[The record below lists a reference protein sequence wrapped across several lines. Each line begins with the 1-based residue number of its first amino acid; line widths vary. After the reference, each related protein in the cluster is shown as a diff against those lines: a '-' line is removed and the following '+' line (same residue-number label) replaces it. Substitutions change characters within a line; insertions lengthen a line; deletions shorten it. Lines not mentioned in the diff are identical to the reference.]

1 MTSSTTSPPRGSP
14 ARPSPGPARPYHFP
28 HFERATLDN
37 GLSII
42 VVPVRK
48 LPVVTVSLLTDAGA
62 TTEPE
67 KQDGIARLT
76 ARALLEGTK
85 QRTGDALTEGLER
98 LGASL
103 DADAEWDSGALS
115 MTVLSDR
122 LSEAMALV
130 AEVMLEPGFP
140 ERELERLKAERL
152 AEILQRRA
160 EPRGLADDMFARFVY
175 ASDSRYAMP
184 DGGSATSVSAIDRGQ
199 VAAFHA
205 ARYRPGSTTAII
217 AGDIGVD
224 DALRVM
230 RSRFDAWPS
239 QRAAAVE
246 ADDRPARRTRAVHLV
261 EKADAPQSEL
271 RIGHVGIPRA
281 HPDYF
286 AALVMNMLLGGLFS
300 SRINLNL
307 REAHGYTYG
316 ASSAFDWRRQSG
328 PFVVATAV
336 RSDVTAAAA
345 SEVLTEIDRM
355 RTEKVG
361 ADELSLA
368 TSYLEGVF
376 PIRYESTAAIARALS
391 ALVVYGLP
399 PDYFDTY
406 RDRVRAVSAPDVL
419 RAARE
424 FLHPEELQLVAVGD
438 PAVVREPLEA
448 MDLGPLQ
455 SYDTAGVRNQ
465 ESGVRDET

>member
-1 MTSSTTSPPRGSP
+1 MPGLAERP
-14 ARPSPGPARPYHFP
+14 APGPARPYHFP
-28 HFERATLDN
+28 HFERATLGN
-37 GLSII
+37 GLSVI

-48 LPVVTVSLLTDAGA
+48 LPVVTVSLLSDAGA
-62 TTEPE
+62 TAEPAGQE
-67 KQDGIARLT
+67 GVARLT
-76 ARALLEGTK
+76 ARALMEGTK
-85 QRTGDALTEGLER
+85 ARTGDALTEGLER

-103 DADAEWDSGALS
+103 DTDAEWDSSALS
-115 MTVLSDR
+115 MTVLTNR

-130 AEVMLEPGFP
+130 AEVMLEPTFP

-160 EPRGLADDMFARFVY
+160 EPRGLADDMFARFLY
-175 ASDSRYAMP
+175 ADDSRFAQP
-184 DGGSATSVSAIDRGQ
+184 DAGSSASVAAITRDR
-199 VAAFHA
+199 VAAFHS

-217 AGDIGVD
+217 VGDIDVD
-224 DALRVM
+224 EALRVM
-230 RSRFDAWPS
+230 QSRFEAWPS
-239 QRAAAVE
+239 QRAVPVE
-246 ADDRPARRTRAVHLV
+246 ADDRPAQRTQAVHLV
-261 EKADAPQSEL
+261 EKADAPQTEL
-271 RIGHVGIPRA
+271 RVGHVGIPRA

-307 REAHGYTYG
+307 REVHGYTYG
-316 ASSAFDWRRQSG
+316 ASSAFDWRRQAG

-345 SEVLTEIDRM
+345 REVLSEIDRM
-355 RTEKVG
+355 RAEKVS
-361 ADELSLA
+361 AEELSLA

-376 PIRYESTAAIARALS
+376 PIRYETTAAIARALS
-391 ALVVYGLP
+391 AMVVYGLA

-438 PAVVREPLEA
+438 PAVIREPLDQL
-448 MDLGPLQ
+448 DLGPLQ
-455 SYDTAGVRNQ
+455 SYDTEGAPRG
-465 ESGVRDET
+465 

>member
-1 MTSSTTSPPRGSP
+1 V
-14 ARPSPGPARPYHFP
+14 
-28 HFERATLDN
+28 
-37 GLSII
+37 

-48 LPVVTVSLLTDAGA
+48 LPVVTVSLVADAGA
-62 TTEPE
+62 VTEPTG
-67 KQDGIARLT
+67 QDGVARLT
-76 ARALLEGTK
+76 ARALLEGTRS
-85 QRTGDALTEGLER
+85 RTGDVLTESLER
-98 LGASL
+98 LGASVV
-103 DADAEWDSGALS
+103 ADAEWDSGALT
-115 MTVLSDR
+115 MTVLASR

-130 AEVMLEPGFP
+130 AEVILEPSFP

-152 AEILQRRA
+152 AEILQLRA
-160 EPRGLADDMFARFVY
+160 EPRGLADEMFSRFLY
-175 ASDSRYAMP
+175 ASDSRYALP
-184 DGGSATSVSAIDRGQ
+184 DGGSASSISAIDRKG

-217 AGDIGVD
+217 VGDIGVD
-224 DALRVM
+224 DALRVL
-230 RSRFDAWPS
+230 RSRLDAWPA
-239 QRAAAVE
+239 QRAPIID
-246 ADDRPARRTRAVHLV
+246 ADDRPAQRTRAVHLV
-261 EKADAPQSEL
+261 EKADAPQTEL
-271 RIGHVGIPRA
+271 RIGHVGIPRV

-316 ASSAFDWRRQSG
+316 ASSFFDWRRQAG

-345 SEVLTEIDRM
+345 REVLTEIDRM
-355 RTEKVG
+355 RAEKVG
-361 ADELSLA
+361 TEELSLA

-376 PIRYESTAAIARALS
+376 PIRYESTAAIARALTGM
-391 ALVVYGLP
+391 VVYGLP
-399 PDYFDTY
+399 SDYFDTY
-406 RDRVRAVSAPDVL
+406 RDRVRSVSAPDVL

-424 FLHPEELQLVAVGD
+424 FLRPEELQLVAVGD
-438 PAVVREPLEA
+438 PAVVREALDA

-465 ESGVRDET
+465 ESGVRGDS

>member
-1 MTSSTTSPPRGSP
+1 M
-14 ARPSPGPARPYHFP
+14 
-28 HFERATLDN
+28 
-37 GLSII
+37 
-42 VVPVRK
+42 PVRK
-48 LPVVTVSLLTDAGA
+48 LPVVTVSLVADAGA
-62 TTEPE
+62 VTEPTGQE
-67 KQDGIARLT
+67 GVARLT
-76 ARALLEGTK
+76 ARALLEGTRS
-85 QRTGDALTEGLER
+85 RTGDVLTESLER

-103 DADAEWDSGALS
+103 DADAEWDSGALT
-115 MTVLSDR
+115 MTVLTSR

-130 AEVMLEPGFP
+130 AEVVLEPAFP

-160 EPRGLADDMFARFVY
+160 EPRGLADDMFARFLY
-175 ASDSRYAMP
+175 ADDSRYALP
-184 DGGSATSVSAIDRGQ
+184 DGGSTASVSAIDRNGA
-199 VAAFHA
+199 VAFHA

-217 AGDIGVD
+217 VGDIGVD

-230 RSRFDAWPS
+230 RSRFDAWPAE
-239 QRAAAVE
+239 RAAVVD

-271 RIGHVGIPRA
+271 RIGHVGIPRV

-316 ASSAFDWRRQSG
+316 ASSFFDWRRQAG

-345 SEVLTEIDRM
+345 REVLTEIDRM
-355 RTEKVG
+355 RAEKVS
-361 ADELSLA
+361 AEELSLA

-376 PIRYESTAAIARALS
+376 PIRYETTSAIARALS
-391 ALVVYGLP
+391 AMVVYGLP

-424 FLHPEELQLVAVGD
+424 FLRPEELQLVAVGD
-438 PAVVREPLEA
+438 PTVVREPLDA

-455 SYDTAGVRNQ
+455 SYDTEGTQRA
-465 ESGVRDET
+465 

>member
-1 MTSSTTSPPRGSP
+1 MKGSAHRP
-14 ARPSPGPARPYHFP
+14 APGPARPYHFP

-37 GLSII
+37 GLSVI

-48 LPVVTVSLLTDAGA
+48 LPVVTVSLVADAGA
-62 TTEPE
+62 VTEPAGH
-67 KQDGIARLT
+67 DGVARLT
-76 ARALLEGTK
+76 ARALLEGT
-85 QRTGDALTEGLER
+85 RARSVDALTESLER

-103 DADAEWDSGALS
+103 DADAEWDSGALT
-115 MTVLSDR
+115 MTVLTSR
-122 LSEAMALV
+122 LSDAMALV
-130 AEVMLEPGFP
+130 AEVVLEPAFP

-160 EPRGLADDMFARFVY
+160 EPRGLADELFSRFLY
-175 ASDSRYAMP
+175 ASDSRYALP
-184 DGGSATSVSAIDRGQ
+184 DGGSAASVSALDRDR

-217 AGDIGVD
+217 VGDIGVD
-224 DALRVM
+224 DALRVV
-230 RSRFDAWPS
+230 RSRLNAWPAE
-239 QRAAAVE
+239 RAPVVD

-271 RIGHVGIPRA
+271 RIGHIGIPRV

-316 ASSAFDWRRQSG
+316 ASSFFDWRRQAG

-345 SEVLTEIDRM
+345 REVLTEIDRM
-355 RTEKVG
+355 RAEKVS
-361 ADELSLA
+361 AEELSLA

-376 PIRYESTAAIARALS
+376 PIRYESTSAIARALT
-391 ALVVYGLP
+391 AMVIYGLP
-399 PDYFDTY
+399 SDYFDTY
-406 RDRVRAVSAPDVL
+406 RDRVRAVSAADVL

-424 FLHPEELQLVAVGD
+424 FLRPEELQLVAVGD
-438 PAVVREPLEA
+438 PGVVREPLDA

-455 SYDTAGVRNQ
+455 SYDTAGVRSQ
-465 ESGVRDET
+465 GSGDRGDP

>member
-1 MTSSTTSPPRGSP
+1 M
-14 ARPSPGPARPYHFP
+14 
-28 HFERATLDN
+28 
-37 GLSII
+37 I

-48 LPVVTVSLLTDAGA
+48 LPVVTVSLVIEAGA
-62 TTEPE
+62 VAEPVGQE
-67 KQDGIARLT
+67 GLARIT
-76 ARALLEGTK
+76 ARALLEGT
-85 QRTGDALTEGLER
+85 QMRTGDALTEGLER

-103 DADAEWDSGALS
+103 DADAEWDSTSLS
-115 MTVLSDR
+115 MTVLTTR
-122 LSEAMALV
+122 LSEAMGLLG
-130 AEVMLEPGFP
+130 EVVLQPAFP

-152 AEILQRRA
+152 SEILQRRA

-175 ASDSRYAMP
+175 APDSRYAVP
-184 DGGSATSVSAIDRGQ
+184 EGGSATSVSAIDRER
-199 VAAFHA
+199 ARTFHA
-205 ARYRPGSTTAII
+205 ARYRAGNTTAII
-217 AGDIGVD
+217 VGDIGVD
-224 DALRVM
+224 DALRAM
-230 RSRFDAWPS
+230 RSRFDAWPA
-239 QRAAAVE
+239 QRSNVAE
-246 ADDRPARRTRAVHLV
+246 ADDSAALRTRAVHLV

-316 ASSAFDWRRQSG
+316 ASSAFDWRRQAG
-328 PFVVATAV
+328 PFVVASAV

-345 SEVLTEIDRM
+345 REVLAEVDRM
-355 RTEKVG
+355 RSEKVS
-361 ADELSLA
+361 AEELSLA

-391 ALVVYGLP
+391 AMVVYGLP

-406 RDRVRAVSAPDVL
+406 RDRVRAVTAPDVL

-424 FLHPEELQLVAVGD
+424 FLHPEEMQLIAVGD
-438 PAVVREPLEA
+438 PAVVREPLDALE
-448 MDLGPLQ
+448 LGPLQ
-455 SYDTAGVRNQ
+455 SYDTEGVQR
-465 ESGVRDET
+465 G

>member
-1 MTSSTTSPPRGSP
+1 MSV
-14 ARPSPGPARPYHFP
+14 
-28 HFERATLDN
+28 
-37 GLSII
+37 I

-48 LPVVTVSLLTDAGA
+48 LPVVTVSLVADAGA
-62 TTEPE
+62 VTEPTG
-67 KQDGIARLT
+67 QDGVARLT
-76 ARALLEGTK
+76 ARALLEGTTS
-85 QRTGDALTEGLER
+85 RTGDVLTESLER

-103 DADAEWDSGALS
+103 DADAEWDSGMLT
-115 MTVLSDR
+115 MTVLTSR
-122 LSEAMALV
+122 LSDAMGLA
-130 AEVMLEPGFP
+130 AEVVLEPAFP

-152 AEILQRRA
+152 AEMLQRRA
-160 EPRGLADDMFARFVY
+160 EPRGLADEMFSRFLY
-175 ASDSRYAMP
+175 ASDSRYALP
-184 DGGSATSVSAIDRGQ
+184 DGGSASSVAAIDRTS

-217 AGDIGVD
+217 VGDIGVD
-224 DALRVM
+224 DALRVA
-230 RSRFDAWPS
+230 RARLEGWPA
-239 QRAAAVE
+239 QRAPVVN
-246 ADDRPARRTRAVHLV
+246 ADDRPARLTRAVHLV

-271 RIGHVGIPRA
+271 RIGHVGIPRV

-307 REAHGYTYG
+307 REVHGYTYG
-316 ASSAFDWRRQSG
+316 ASSFFDWRRQAG

-345 SEVLTEIDRM
+345 GEVLTEIDRI
-355 RTEKVG
+355 RAEKVN

-376 PIRYESTAAIARALS
+376 PIRYESTSAIARALS
-391 ALVVYGLP
+391 AMVIYGLP

-424 FLHPEELQLVAVGD
+424 FLRPEELQLVAVGD
-438 PAVVREPLEA
+438 PAVVREPLDA
-448 MDLGPLQ
+448 MGLGPLQ
-455 SYDTAGVRNQ
+455 SYDTAGVRSQ
-465 ESGVRDET
+465 EAGARGDT

>member
-1 MTSSTTSPPRGSP
+1 LAERP
-14 ARPSPGPARPYHFP
+14 APGPARPYHFP
-28 HFERATLDN
+28 HFERSALDN
-37 GLSII
+37 GLSVI

-48 LPVVTVSLLTDAGA
+48 LPVVTVSLVADAGA
-62 TTEPE
+62 VAEPAG
-67 KQDGIARLT
+67 QDGVARLT

-85 QRTGDALTEGLER
+85 ARNGDALTESLER
-98 LGASL
+98 LGAAV
-103 DADAEWDSGALS
+103 DADAEWDSSALS
-115 MTVLSDR
+115 MTVLTSR
-122 LSEAMALV
+122 LSEAMALL
-130 AEVMLEPGFP
+130 AEVVLEPAFP

-175 ASDSRYAMP
+175 ASDSRYALP
-184 DGGSATSVSAIDRGQ
+184 EAGSATSVSTLDRDRVQ
-199 VAAFHA
+199 AFHVE
-205 ARYRPGSTTAII
+205 RYRPTSTTAII
-217 AGDIGVD
+217 VGDIGVD
-224 DALRVM
+224 DAVRVI

-239 QRAAAVE
+239 QRAAVAE
-246 ADDRPARRTRAVHLV
+246 ADDRPALRTRAVHLV
-261 EKADAPQSEL
+261 EKPDAPQSEL
-271 RIGHVGIPRA
+271 RIGHVGIPRT

-307 REAHGYTYG
+307 RETHGYTYG
-316 ASSAFDWRRQSG
+316 AFSSFDWRRQAG
-328 PFVVATAV
+328 PFVVGTAV

-345 SEVLTEIDRM
+345 GEVLTEIDRM
-355 RTEKVG
+355 RAEKVS

-376 PIRYESTAAIARALS
+376 PIRYESTAAIARAL
-391 ALVVYGLP
+391 AAMVVYGLP

-406 RDRVRAVSAPDVL
+406 RDRVRAVSASDVL

-424 FLHPEELQLVAVGD
+424 FLRPEELQLVAVGD
-438 PAVVREPLEA
+438 PALVREPLAA

-455 SYDTAGVRNQ
+455 SYDAEGAPR
-465 ESGVRDET
+465 GA

>member
-1 MTSSTTSPPRGSP
+1 M
-14 ARPSPGPARPYHFP
+14 
-28 HFERATLDN
+28 
-37 GLSII
+37 

-48 LPVVTVSLLTDAGA
+48 LPVVTVSLVADAGA
-62 TTEPE
+62 VTEPTG
-67 KQDGIARLT
+67 QDGVARLT
-76 ARALLEGTK
+76 ARALLEGTRS
-85 QRTGDALTEGLER
+85 RTGDVLTESLER
-98 LGASL
+98 LGASVV
-103 DADAEWDSGALS
+103 ADAEWDSGALT
-115 MTVLSDR
+115 MTVLASR

-130 AEVMLEPGFP
+130 AEVILEPSFP

-152 AEILQRRA
+152 AEILQLRA
-160 EPRGLADDMFARFVY
+160 EPRGLADEMFSRFLY
-175 ASDSRYAMP
+175 ASDSRYALP
-184 DGGSATSVSAIDRGQ
+184 DGGSASSISAIDRKG

-217 AGDIGVD
+217 VGDIGVD
-224 DALRVM
+224 DALRVL
-230 RSRFDAWPS
+230 RSRLDAWPA
-239 QRAAAVE
+239 QRAPIID
-246 ADDRPARRTRAVHLV
+246 ADDRPAQRTRAVHLV
-261 EKADAPQSEL
+261 EKADAPQTEL
-271 RIGHVGIPRA
+271 RIGHVGIPRV

-316 ASSAFDWRRQSG
+316 ASSFFDWRRQAG

-345 SEVLTEIDRM
+345 REVLTEIDRM
-355 RTEKVG
+355 RAEKVG
-361 ADELSLA
+361 IEELSLA

-376 PIRYESTAAIARALS
+376 PIRYESTAAIARALTGM
-391 ALVVYGLP
+391 VVYGLP
-399 PDYFDTY
+399 SDYFDTY
-406 RDRVRAVSAPDVL
+406 RDRVRSVSAPDVL

-424 FLHPEELQLVAVGD
+424 FLRPEELQLVAVGD
-438 PAVVREPLEA
+438 PAVVREPLDA

-465 ESGVRDET
+465 ESGVRGDS

>member
-1 MTSSTTSPPRGSP
+1 
-14 ARPSPGPARPYHFP
+14 
-28 HFERATLDN
+28 
-37 GLSII
+37 
-42 VVPVRK
+42 V
-48 LPVVTVSLLTDAGA
+48 
-62 TTEPE
+62 
-67 KQDGIARLT
+67 
-76 ARALLEGTK
+76 
-85 QRTGDALTEGLER
+85 LTERLER

-103 DADAEWDSGALS
+103 DADAEWDSGALT
-115 MTVLSDR
+115 MTVLTSR
-122 LSEAMALV
+122 LSDAMALV
-130 AEVMLEPGFP
+130 AEVVLEPAFP

-160 EPRGLADDMFARFVY
+160 EPRGLADDMFARFLY
-175 ASDSRYAMP
+175 ADDSRYALP
-184 DGGSATSVSAIDRGQ
+184 DGGSTASVSAIDRKGA
-199 VAAFHA
+199 VAFHA

-217 AGDIGVD
+217 VGDIGVD

-230 RSRFDAWPS
+230 RSRFDAWPAE
-239 QRAAAVE
+239 RAAVVD

-271 RIGHVGIPRA
+271 RIGHVGIPRV

-316 ASSAFDWRRQSG
+316 ASSFFDWRRQAG

-345 SEVLTEIDRM
+345 REVLTEIDRM
-355 RTEKVG
+355 RAEKVS
-361 ADELSLA
+361 AEELSLA

-376 PIRYESTAAIARALS
+376 PIRYETTSAIARALS
-391 ALVVYGLP
+391 AMAVYGLP

-424 FLHPEELQLVAVGD
+424 FLRPEELQLVAVGD
-438 PAVVREPLEA
+438 PAVVREPLDG

-455 SYDTAGVRNQ
+455 SYDTEGTQRA
-465 ESGVRDET
+465 

>member
-1 MTSSTTSPPRGSP
+1 M
-14 ARPSPGPARPYHFP
+14 
-28 HFERATLDN
+28 
-37 GLSII
+37 

-48 LPVVTVSLLTDAGA
+48 LPVVTVSLVADAGA
-62 TTEPE
+62 VTEPTG
-67 KQDGIARLT
+67 QDGVARLT
-76 ARALLEGTK
+76 ARALLEGTRS
-85 QRTGDALTEGLER
+85 RTGDVLTESLER
-98 LGASL
+98 LGASVV
-103 DADAEWDSGALS
+103 ADAEWDSGALT
-115 MTVLSDR
+115 MTVLASR

-130 AEVMLEPGFP
+130 AEVILAPSFP

-152 AEILQRRA
+152 AEILQLRA
-160 EPRGLADDMFARFVY
+160 EPRGLADEMFSRFLY
-175 ASDSRYAMP
+175 ASDSRYALP
-184 DGGSATSVSAIDRGQ
+184 DGGSASSISAIDRKG

-217 AGDIGVD
+217 VGDIGVD
-224 DALRVM
+224 DALRVL
-230 RSRFDAWPS
+230 RSRLDAWPA
-239 QRAAAVE
+239 QRAPIID
-246 ADDRPARRTRAVHLV
+246 ADDRPAQRTRAVHLV
-261 EKADAPQSEL
+261 EKADAPQTEL
-271 RIGHVGIPRA
+271 RIGHVGIPRV

-316 ASSAFDWRRQSG
+316 ASSFFDWRRQAG

-345 SEVLTEIDRM
+345 REVLTEIDRM
-355 RTEKVG
+355 RAEKVG
-361 ADELSLA
+361 TEELSLA

-376 PIRYESTAAIARALS
+376 PIRYESTAAIARALTGM
-391 ALVVYGLP
+391 VVYGLP
-399 PDYFDTY
+399 SDYFDTY
-406 RDRVRAVSAPDVL
+406 RDRVRSVSAPDVL

-424 FLHPEELQLVAVGD
+424 FLRPEELQLVAVGD
-438 PAVVREPLEA
+438 PAVVREPLDA

-465 ESGVRDET
+465 ESGVRGDS

>member
-1 MTSSTTSPPRGSP
+1 MPV
-14 ARPSPGPARPYHFP
+14 
-28 HFERATLDN
+28 
-37 GLSII
+37 I

-48 LPVVTVSLLTDAGA
+48 LPVVTVSLVTDAGA
-62 TTEPE
+62 VAEPPGQE
-67 KQDGIARLT
+67 GVARLT
-76 ARALLEGTK
+76 ARALLEGT
-85 QRTGDALTEGLER
+85 RSRPGDALTESLER

-103 DADAEWDSGALS
+103 DADAEWDSGALTT
-115 MTVLSDR
+115 TVLTDR
-122 LSEAMALV
+122 LSDAMALV
-130 AEVMLEPGFP
+130 AEVMLEPAFP
-140 ERELERLKAERL
+140 DRELERLKAERL

-160 EPRGLADDMFARFVY
+160 EPRGLADDMFARFLY
-175 ASDSRYAMP
+175 SSDSRYALP
-184 DGGSATSVSAIDRGQ
+184 DGGSAASVSAIGRNT

-205 ARYRPGSTTAII
+205 DRYRAGSTTAII
-217 AGDIGVD
+217 VGDVSID

-230 RSRFDAWPS
+230 QSRFGAWPAH
-239 QRAAAVE
+239 RAAVVD
-246 ADDRPARRTRAVHLV
+246 ADDKPERRTRAVHLV

-271 RIGHVGIPRA
+271 RIGHVGIPRT

-316 ASSAFDWRRQSG
+316 ASSFFDWRRQAG
-328 PFVVATAV
+328 PFVVASAV

-345 SEVLTEIDRM
+345 KEVLTEIDRM
-355 RTEKVG
+355 RAEKVTTE
-361 ADELSLA
+361 ELSLA

-376 PIRYESTAAIARALS
+376 PIRYETTAAIARALT
-391 ALVVYGLP
+391 AMVVYGLP

-438 PAVVREPLEA
+438 PAVVREPLDA

-455 SYDTAGVRNQ
+455 SYDTAGVRIQ
-465 ESGVRDET
+465 ESGVRRDP

>member
-1 MTSSTTSPPRGSP
+1 V
-14 ARPSPGPARPYHFP
+14 
-28 HFERATLDN
+28 
-37 GLSII
+37 
-42 VVPVRK
+42 VVPVQK
-48 LPVVTVSLLTDAGA
+48 LPVVTVSLVADAGA
-62 TTEPE
+62 VTEPTG
-67 KQDGIARLT
+67 QDGVARLT
-76 ARALLEGTK
+76 ARALLEGTRS
-85 QRTGDALTEGLER
+85 RTGDVLTESLER
-98 LGASL
+98 LGASVV
-103 DADAEWDSGALS
+103 ADAEWDSGALT
-115 MTVLSDR
+115 MTVLASR

-130 AEVMLEPGFP
+130 AEVILEPSFP

-152 AEILQRRA
+152 AEILQLRA
-160 EPRGLADDMFARFVY
+160 EPRGLADEMFSRFLY
-175 ASDSRYAMP
+175 ASDSRYALP
-184 DGGSATSVSAIDRGQ
+184 DGGSASSISAIDRKG

-217 AGDIGVD
+217 VGDIGVD
-224 DALRVM
+224 DALRVL
-230 RSRFDAWPS
+230 RSRLDAWPA
-239 QRAAAVE
+239 QRAPIID
-246 ADDRPARRTRAVHLV
+246 ADDRPAQRTRAVHLV
-261 EKADAPQSEL
+261 EKADAPQTEL
-271 RIGHVGIPRA
+271 RIGHVGIPRV

-316 ASSAFDWRRQSG
+316 ASSFFDWRRQAG

-345 SEVLTEIDRM
+345 REVLTEIDRM
-355 RTEKVG
+355 RAEKVG
-361 ADELSLA
+361 IEELSLA

-376 PIRYESTAAIARALS
+376 PIRYESTAAIARALTGM
-391 ALVVYGLP
+391 VVYGLP
-399 PDYFDTY
+399 SDYFDTY

-424 FLHPEELQLVAVGD
+424 FLRPEELQLVAVGD
-438 PAVVREPLEA
+438 PAVVREPLDA

-465 ESGVRDET
+465 ESGVRGDS

>member
-1 MTSSTTSPPRGSP
+1 M
-14 ARPSPGPARPYHFP
+14 
-28 HFERATLDN
+28 
-37 GLSII
+37 
-42 VVPVRK
+42 PVKK
-48 LPVVTVSLLTDAGA
+48 LPVITVSLVADAGA
-62 TTEPE
+62 VTEPAG
-67 KQDGIARLT
+67 QDGVARLT
-76 ARALLEGTK
+76 ARALLEGTRS
-85 QRTGDALTEGLER
+85 RTGDALTERLER
-98 LGASL
+98 LGAAV
-103 DADAEWDSGALS
+103 DADADWDSSALT
-115 MTVLSDR
+115 MTVLTSR
-122 LSEAMALV
+122 LSDAMALV
-130 AEVMLEPGFP
+130 AEVVLEPAFP

-160 EPRGLADDMFARFVY
+160 EPRGLADEMFSRFLY
-175 ASDSRYAMP
+175 ADDSRYALP
-184 DGGSATSVSAIDRGQ
+184 DGGSATSVSGIDRTS
-199 VAAFHA
+199 VASFHG

-217 AGDIGVD
+217 VGDIGVD
-224 DALRVM
+224 DALRVV
-230 RSRFDAWPS
+230 RSRLGAWPGE
-239 QRAAAVE
+239 RAPVVD
-246 ADDRPARRTRAVHLV
+246 ADDRPAQRTRAVHLV

-271 RIGHVGIPRA
+271 RIGHVGIPRV

-316 ASSAFDWRRQSG
+316 ASSFFDWRRQAG

-345 SEVLTEIDRM
+345 REILTEIDRM
-355 RTEKVG
+355 RGEKVSNE
-361 ADELSLA
+361 ELSLA

-376 PIRYESTAAIARALS
+376 PIRYESTAAIARALT
-391 ALVVYGLP
+391 AMVVYGLP

-424 FLHPEELQLVAVGD
+424 FLRPEELQLVAVGD
-438 PAVVREPLEA
+438 PAVVREPLDA

-465 ESGVRDET
+465 ESGVRGDS